1 MHLKSKENRAAKLH
15 RYVKLKAHGF
25 FSVSFPSTNKDETP
39 FFCLRWAVLMPV
51 HWASAWLFW
60 TFL

>member
-39 FFCLRWAVLMPV
+39 FFCLR
-51 HWASAWLFW
+51 
-60 TFL
+60 